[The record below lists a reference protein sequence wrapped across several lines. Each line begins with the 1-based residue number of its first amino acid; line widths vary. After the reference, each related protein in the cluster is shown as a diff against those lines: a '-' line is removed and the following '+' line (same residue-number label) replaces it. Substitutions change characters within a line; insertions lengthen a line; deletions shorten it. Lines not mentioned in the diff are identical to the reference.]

1 MPPEAG
7 DFELLDHPADIGF
20 RVRSATLPALFAA
33 CARALVAIILDP
45 AAIEERETVF
55 IPGSGADTE
64 SLLVNW
70 LNEVLYFTDS
80 RRLAL
85 GSFDIDSLTG
95 TFIECTARGERRDP
109 ARHVSRITVKGVTY
123 HQLKVQET
131 AEGWLAEVFV
141 DI

>member
-20 RVRSATLPALFAA
+20 RVRAATLPALFAA

-45 AAIEERETVF
+45 VRIESRETVS
-55 IPGSGADTE
+55 IPGTGSDVE

-85 GSFDIDSLTG
+85 AFFDIHSLTDAAV
-95 TFIECTARGERRDP
+95 ECTARGEHRDP
-109 ARHVSRITVKGVTY
+109 GRHESRITVKGVTY
-123 HQLKVQET
+123 HQLKVQQT
-131 AEGWLAEVFV
+131 PDGWVAEVFV